1 MRVRLGLALLAAL
14 IPFTGASAA
23 RVHVVHAFAGGDGSN
38 PQGALVPGPGGV
50 LYGTAAT
57 GGGLGHCG
65 YGHAGCGT
73 VFSLARDGTLSVL
86 HTFGAKGDG
95 LFPTALVRDG
105 AGNLYGVTALGG
117 LSKEDCTLDHG
128 CGTLFK
134 IAPDGTETVLHS
146 FQGGTDG
153 ALPNAVT
160 IDASGNLYGL
170 TGSGGFDAHDPGYGT
185 VFEMTADGAYSILY
199 AFQGDVTGGQYP
211 LGNLARDGAGNL
223 YGTVSD
229 PNTHHGMVFKLTPG
243 GVQSTLYAFG
253 APPDGDGPRAGVI
266 IDGAGNLYGTT
277 ASGGVFGKGTVFKI
291 DAAGNESILYS
302 FGSFDSGL
310 SDGMPNSGVILDRAG
325 NLYGTTPM
333 GGTGDGCGDDG
344 CGVIYRIAPDGTETT
359 LVSLTARDGGNPA
372 GSLYRDG
379 HGVLFGTAQAGG
391 ANGAGT
397 VFRLRGP

>member
-1 MRVRLGLALLAAL
+1 MRVRLGLALLAAF

-23 RVHVVHAFAGGDGSN
+23 RVHVVHAFAAGDGNN

-50 LYGTAAT
+50 LYGTAT
-57 GGGLGHCG
+57 VGGGVLGHCG
-65 YGHAGCGT
+65 NRHAGCGT

-86 HTFGAKGDG
+86 HAFGAKGDG
-95 LFPTALVRDG
+95 FTPVALVRDG
-105 AGNLYGVTALGG
+105 AGNLYGVTAQGG
-117 LSKEDCTLDHG
+117 VSKKDCTFDHG

-134 IAPDGTETVLHS
+134 IAPDGTEAILHS

-160 IDASGNLYGL
+160 IDASGNLYGV

-199 AFQGDVTGGQYP
+199 AFQGDMTDGQHP
-211 LGNLARDGAGNL
+211 LGNLARDSAGNL
-223 YGTVSD
+223 YGTVDD

-243 GVQSTLYAFG
+243 GAESTLYAFG
-253 APPDGDGPRAGVI
+253 ASPDGAGPRAGVV

-277 ASGGVFGKGTVFKI
+277 IDGGAFGKGTVFKI
-291 DAAGNESILYS
+291 DAAGNESVLYS
-302 FGSFDSGL
+302 FSGGL
-310 SDGMPNSGVILDRAG
+310 SDGMPISGVILDQAG
-325 NLYGTTPM
+325 NLYGTTPE
-333 GGTGDGCGDDG
+333 GGTGDCGDTG
-344 CGVIYRIAPDGTETT
+344 CGVIYRIAPDGTEAT
-359 LVSLTARDGGNPA
+359 LVSLMARNGGNPI

-379 HGVLFGTAQAGG
+379 HGVLFGNAAAYG

-397 VFRLRGP
+397 VFRFRGP